1 MRNTEH
7 SRSQPAARSPAHY
20 TVWQW
25 LQTIYNLGVKE
36 FNSLG
41 RDVALLVLIVF
52 MFSGAIYSNAKA
64 KPDALNKAAIAVV
77 DEDRSQLSHR
87 LLDALHEPYFLPP
100 RLISRAEIDS
110 GMDAGQDTFVLNIPA
125 GFQRDIEAGRQPGIQ
140 LNVDATR
147 QSQAL
152 VGAAY
157 IQTILGEEIQR
168 HLSRS
173 SLTPQAVPVHL
184 VQHSL
189 FNPNLYS
196 AWFGGITGLINN
208 ITLLSIILTGAA
220 LIREREHG
228 TIEHLLV
235 MPVTPM
241 QIMLSK
247 VWSMG
252 VVVLVGAFFALQM
265 MIRGV
270 IGAQLTGSATL
281 FMLGAFVYLFATTS
295 IGIYMGTLART
306 MPQFGLMAILLLL
319 PLQILSGSITPRESM
334 PELVQWIM
342 SATPTLHFVSYAQ
355 AVLLRGATFAMIWSD
370 FVIMLAIGLVFFIFA
385 HRRLCR
391 TMGSMG

>member
-1 MRNTEH
+1 MNST
-7 SRSQPAARSPAHY
+7 PSPARR
-20 TVWQW
+20 VAVRQW
-25 LQTIYNLGVKE
+25 LQTVFNLGLKE
-36 FNSLG
+36 FSSLG
-41 RDVALLVLIVF
+41 RDIALLVLIIF
-52 MFSGAIYSNAKA
+52 MFSGVIYSNAKA

-77 DEDRSQLSHR
+77 DEDQSQLSQR
-87 LLDALHEPYFLPP
+87 LIDALHEPFFLPP
-100 RLISRAEIDS
+100 RLINRAQIDA
-110 GMDAGQDTFVLNIPA
+110 GMDAGLDTFVLNIPA
-125 GFQRDIEAGRQPGIQ
+125 GFQRDLAAGRQPALQ

-152 VGAAY
+152 VGASY
-157 IQTILGEEIQR
+157 IQNILGEEIQKY
-168 HLSRS
+168 LGVGQSFNFG
-173 SLTPQAVPVHL
+173 VNL
-184 VQHSL
+184 VQHTL

-196 AWFGGITGLINN
+196 AWFGGISGLINN

-235 MPVTPM
+235 MPITPL

-252 VVVLVGAFFALQM
+252 VVVLIGSFFALQV
-265 MIRGV
+265 MIQWV
-270 IGAQLTGSATL
+270 IGAQLGGSATL

-295 IGIYMGTLART
+295 MGIYMGTLART

-355 AVLLRGATFAMIWSD
+355 AVLLRGATFPMIW
-370 FVIMLAIGLVFFIFA
+370 FEFAIMFIIGLLFFFFA
-385 HRRLCR
+385 HRRLSS
-391 TMGSMG
+391 TMGAMA